1 MKKIIA
7 SLATAL
13 LALFA
18 LTGCSSLEDKGVVL
32 DSSVQGFKVTTG
44 ADTTSGTPLPNI
56 SAGWGSNLLIT
67 MPTDN
72 KGTMEY
78 KKKSGSVFGS
88 IFGIEVSDETEV
100 RITAGDS
107 KVIVTSKT
115 DAGKTVTTEVGNG
128 TIAVNVVD
136 DAVISSNP
144 PATTAD

>member
-1 MKKIIA
+1 MKNIVFTLILA
-7 SLATAL
+7 VFGILATA
-13 LALFA
+13 
-18 LTGCSSLEDKGVVL
+18 GCASLENKGVVL

-100 RITAGDS
+100 RITSGDS
-107 KVIVTSKT
+107 KVTVTSKT
-115 DAGKTVTTEVGNG
+115 DAGKTVTTSVGDG
-128 TIAVNVVD
+128 TVAVNVVGD
-136 DAVISSNP
+136 TVIS
-144 PATTAD
+144 TTGTNTASD

>member
-1 MKKIIA
+1 MKKIF
-7 SLATAL
+7 SLLTVAGIFI
-13 LALFA
+13 LA
-18 LTGCSSLEDKGVVL
+18 GCSSLEDKGVIL

-44 ADTTSGTPLPNI
+44 ADTTGGTPLPNI

-67 MPTDN
+67 MPTNN

-107 KVIVTSKT
+107 KVTVTSKT
-115 DAGKTVTTEVGNG
+115 DAGKTVTTSVGDG
-128 TIAVNVVD
+128 TVAVNVVD
-136 DAVISSNP
+136 DTVI
-144 PATTAD
+144 AL

>member
-1 MKKIIA
+1 MKKILA
-7 SLATAL
+7 SLTVAMLAL
-13 LALFA
+13 LALTA
-18 LTGCSSLEDKGVVL
+18 CSSLEDKGVVL

-67 MPTDN
+67 MPTAN

-107 KVIVTSKT
+107 KVTVTSKT

-128 TIAVNVVD
+128 TVAVNVVD

>member
-1 MKKIIA
+1 MKNIVF
-7 SLATAL
+7 SLF
-13 LALFA
+13 LAIVGIFTLA
-18 LTGCSSLEDKGVVL
+18 GCSSLEDKGVIL

-67 MPTDN
+67 MPTNN

-107 KVIVTSKT
+107 KVTVTSKT
-115 DAGKTVTTEVGNG
+115 DAGKTVTTSVGDG
-128 TIAVNVVD
+128 TVAVNVVD
-136 DAVISSNP
+136 DTVIS
-144 PATTAD
+144 TTGTNTASD